1 MPKYK
6 ADEYLRVSYA
16 ADRSEESNS
25 IANQKKLIE
34 DFVASHPD
42 IEIVSERVDDGYS
55 GVLFDRPAFQE
66 MMADI
71 MAGKINCVIVKDLSR
86 LGREYIETGRYL
98 QRIFPAYGVRFISV
112 NDNIDTANE
121 QNGDDLHIGLKNLL
135 NDTYCRDISVKT
147 RSALLSKRRNG
158 DYVGA
163 CPIYGYRK
171 DPENKNH
178 LIVDEISAQVVRDI
192 YRRRIDG
199 ASAKKIADDLNEH
212 GVLSPLAYKISRG
225 LPHPTGGF
233 TDSPDAKWSAKTV
246 IRILQE
252 ETYTGVL
259 LQGKQET
266 YNHKIKNII
275 QKPAQEWIRTENAHE
290 PIITKRDFELVQK
303 LAGLDTRTAPE
314 GDRVY
319 LFSGLLICDSC
330 GGRMTRKVNTVN
342 GKKYIYYYCP
352 TGKKNGCDHPVML
365 KEDFLVSCVLTGLQG
380 HIRSVVRLDELLD
393 SISEEQA
400 NQEVIA
406 GYKAQIADNR
416 AKIERARRFKNMI
429 YENLVTGLITKE
441 EYRYS
446 KDTYT
451 TQIEKAQKAID
462 LLRVEMDRELD
473 CTSDRQR
480 WTQHFKQFSTMTTLD
495 RRAVIA
501 MIQSIRVS
509 GKKTLDI
516 TYRYQMEFD
525 KALKKLAR
533 RGELPPA
540 ILPELAKAR
549 EAV

>member
-1 MPKYK
+1 M
-6 ADEYLRVSYA
+6 
-16 ADRSEESNS
+16 
-25 IANQKKLIE
+25 
-34 DFVASHPD
+34 
-42 IEIVSERVDDGYS
+42 
-55 GVLFDRPAFQE
+55 
-66 MMADI
+66 
-71 MAGKINCVIVKDLSR
+71 
-86 LGREYIETGRYL
+86 
-98 QRIFPAYGVRFISV
+98 
-112 NDNIDTANE
+112 
-121 QNGDDLHIGLKNLL
+121 
-135 NDTYCRDISVKT
+135 
-147 RSALLSKRRNG
+147 
-158 DYVGA
+158 
-163 CPIYGYRK
+163 
-171 DPENKNH
+171 
-178 LIVDEISAQVVRDI
+178 VRDI

-199 ASAKKIADDLNEH
+199 ASAKKIADDLNER

-266 YNHKIKNII
+266 YNHKIKNLV
-275 QKPAQEWIRTENAHE
+275 QKPVQEWIRTENAHE
-290 PIITKRDFELVQK
+290 PIISKRDFDLVQK
-303 LAGLDTRTAPE
+303 ISGLDTRTAPE
-314 GDRVY
+314 GDKVY

-365 KEDFLVSCVLTGLQG
+365 KEDFLVSCVLNGLQG
-380 HIRSVVRLDELLD
+380 HIRSVVCLDELLD

-406 GYKAQIADNR
+406 GYKAQIADNHAR
-416 AKIERARRFKNMI
+416 IEQARRFKNML

-451 TQIEKAQKAID
+451 TQIEEAQKAIE
-462 LLRVEMDRELD
+462 LLREEMNQELNSV
-473 CTSDRQR
+473 SDRLR

-495 RRAVIA
+495 RRAVITL
-501 MIQSIRVS
+501 IQSIRVC
-509 GKKTLDI
+509 GKHTLDI
-516 TYRYQMEFD
+516 TYRYQMEYE
-525 KALKKLAR
+525 KALDKLAKR
-533 RGELPPA
+533 KELPPSLLA
-540 ILPELAKAR
+540 MLPELTEAK